1 MKYIEYF
8 EKYLIYFVVFF
19 LALFVLPLLPGSFVL
34 PREILLTFSVILL
47 LVLWSVKLVLK
58 GSMSFSGGKFDFP
71 VFLISLSYLLSAIF
85 ISPNKM
91 DAFWFP
97 GTATF
102 VVASAF
108 LYFFINQL
116 KKEEKGNVAISLFF
130 SAVVFSLLVLF
141 STLGIFSKIP
151 QLPAFLKV
159 NMFNTLGGA
168 IPGII
173 FLASVLPLA
182 LNLILKN
189 KDIAKRLFYSV
200 SSIIVAFGLL
210 ISVKNSIPAAGG
222 NTGLL
227 GYNTS
232 WQILVDS
239 LKFNPVLGVGPGNY
253 VTAFNRFKP
262 LSFNSSPFW
271 TNSFTSSRN
280 FYLTAVTEV
289 GFAAA
294 LSLFVLL
301 LAIYKYAVKGRLTV
315 KEFKYDG
322 ATARTLSILVFLILA
337 FIFPVAFFGI
347 TLLFILLS
355 LNSDSEEKTFNVNFL
370 AQGVDSA
377 STVSSRIPSFIVALP
392 VIALAVALSYFGSRY
407 TLAEYRFKEAV
418 DAVNNNDARL
428 AVDKMVAAINLNPRV
443 DRYRSSYSQV
453 NLAIAQNVATKK
465 DLTDNDKSAISQLIQ
480 VAIQEGKATVALN
493 PTRSD
498 TWSLLAGIYRSIMPF
513 AQGGDEFAIQTYR
526 QAIALDPVN
535 PNLRISLGG
544 IYYALG
550 RYDEAIESFK
560 LAVLTKPDLANAHY
574 NLSAAYKGKKDIDK
588 AIEEMKVVLTL
599 VKIDTPDYDLAKG
612 ELENLELNRPSSV
625 PLSGTTEGQGNLTPP
640 QPAEQPVI
648 KPPLELPEEATPP
661 QD

>member
-1 MKYIEYF
+1 MKYASYI

-58 GSMSFSGGKFDFP
+58 GSMSFSSGKFDFP
-71 VFLISLSYLLSAIF
+71 VLLLSLSYLLSAIF

-116 KKEEKGNVAISLFF
+116 KKEEKGNVAVSLFF

-182 LNLILKN
+182 INLILKN
-189 KDIAKRLFYSV
+189 KDIAKRLFFSV
-200 SSIIVAFGLL
+200 SSIILAFGLL

-222 NTGLL
+222 NSGLL

-239 LKFNPVLGVGPGNY
+239 LKFNPILGVGPGNY

-262 LSFNSSPFW
+262 LSFNNSLFW

-301 LAIYKYAVKGRLTV
+301 LAIYKYAVKGRLT
-315 KEFKYDG
+315 
-322 ATARTLSILVFLILA
+322 ARALSLLVFLILA

-418 DAVNNNDARL
+418 DAVNNNDARA

-453 NLAIAQNVATKK
+453 NLAIAQNIAAKK

-498 TWSLLAGIYRSIMPF
+498 AWSLLAGIYRSIMSF

-544 IYYALG
+544 IYFALG

-560 LAVLTKPDLANAHY
+560 LAVLTKPDLANAHF

-612 ELENLELNRPSSV
+612 ELENLEKNRPPSAEA
-625 PLSGTTEGQGNLTPP
+625 TEGQAGNLVPP
-640 QPAEQPVI
+640 QKAPEPII

-661 QD
+661 VPSPSPIP